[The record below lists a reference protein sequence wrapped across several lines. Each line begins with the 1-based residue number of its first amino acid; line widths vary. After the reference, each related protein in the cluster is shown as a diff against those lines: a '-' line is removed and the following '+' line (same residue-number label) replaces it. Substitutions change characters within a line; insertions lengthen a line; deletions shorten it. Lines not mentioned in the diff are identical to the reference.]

1 MKLNDIQNN
10 KLANNLSDAK
20 IHSIYFNFDAD
31 NPIQPQDLV
40 ISVSKLNADLER
52 QQLIFHNTS
61 SFNVK
66 IQAGDLSINTLCY
79 FGDSLYIQSISCKEK
94 TEKHQHWE
102 IILIDNGGNIDIFA
116 EKLFIQKLD

>member
-1 MKLNDIQNN
+1 MKLTDIQHNE
-10 KLANNLSDAK
+10 LVNNLSDAK

-31 NPIQPQDLV
+31 NSIQQQDLV

-52 QQLIFHNTS
+52 YQLVFHNTS

-66 IQAGDLSINTLCY
+66 IQAGEQSINPLCY
-79 FGDSLYIQSISCKEK
+79 SSDSLYIQSISCKKK

>member
-1 MKLNDIQNN
+1 MKLTDIQNN
-10 KLANNLSDAK
+10 KLISNLSDAK
-20 IHSIYFNFDAD
+20 IHSIYFNFNAD
-31 NPIQPQDLV
+31 NLEQPQDLV

-52 QQLIFHNTS
+52 YQLVFHNTS

-66 IQAGDLSINTLCY
+66 IQAGKQSINPLCY
-79 FGDSLYIQSISCKEK
+79 SGDSLYIQSIWCKEK

>member
-1 MKLNDIQNN
+1 M
-10 KLANNLSDAK
+10 
-20 IHSIYFNFDAD
+20 
-31 NPIQPQDLV
+31 
-40 ISVSKLNADLER
+40 ISVSKLNADLE
-52 QQLIFHNTS
+52 QYQLVFHNTS

-66 IQAGDLSINTLCY
+66 IQAGDLSINPLCY

>member
-1 MKLNDIQNN
+1 MKLTGIQNN
-10 KLANNLSDAK
+10 ELVNNLSDAK

-31 NPIQPQDLV
+31 NLEQPQDLV

-52 QQLIFHNTS
+52 YQLIFHNTS

-66 IQAGDLSINTLCY
+66 IQAGELSINPHCY
-79 FGDSLYIQSISCKEK
+79 SGNSLYIQSISCKKK

>member
-1 MKLNDIQNN
+1 MKLTDIQNN
-10 KLANNLSDAK
+10 KLISNLSDAK
-20 IHSIYFNFDAD
+20 IHSIYFNFNAD
-31 NPIQPQDLV
+31 NLEQPQDLV

-52 QQLIFHNTS
+52 HQLVFHNTS

-66 IQAGDLSINTLCY
+66 IQAGEQSINPLCY
-79 FGDSLYIQSISCKEK
+79 FSDSLYIQSIWRKEK

>member
-1 MKLNDIQNN
+1 MKLTDIQNN
-10 KLANNLSDAK
+10 KLVNNLSDAK

-31 NPIQPQDLV
+31 NLEQPQDLV

-66 IQAGDLSINTLCY
+66 IQAGEQSINPHCY
-79 FGDSLYIQSISCKEK
+79 CGDSLYIQSISCKEK